1 MKIKKTI
8 VLIILLILFA
18 RISYLFFRNEFINQY
33 ELEYE
38 QYKIHVEE
46 NYKESK
52 IDKINSYFF
61 TITANNN
68 EYKFQI
74 LNKYNK
80 EEKIIK
86 KIYYY
91 EEKDY
96 KCIYPVFKY
105 NKQYVDIICL
115 KGEENIY
122 FHDIEEPSES
132 LNEFVNTIKEYD
144 IKKYNNE
151 FQKTQLDNIY
161 INSNFKQNAYLT
173 NYKGYYDLNKKSKI
187 QLFNNDI
194 YEQQLSTFLNNYY
207 IVADYNQT
215 YEFDKIYVVNLKNS
229 KIKEITC
236 YPKIS
241 FDSYIQGI
249 VDNNVYIYDKKNKKQ
264 YKINP
269 NKLTIELVGNTEKG
283 IKIYKDSNW
292 DIENSSNCSN
302 NIILFEN
309 NHISNIEDTTYEKID
324 KAGKNIGNYYFYK
337 KENDY
342 YKVYKSTLEDKNN
355 KIYLFKTKTI
365 DRVKYYRDNIY
376 YIDDTELKKYD
387 DETGV
392 ITLASF
398 NELKFNQTIKFG
410 T

>member
-8 VLIILLILFA
+8 VLIVLLILFT

-52 IDKINSYFF
+52 IDKTNSYFF

-144 IKKYNNE
+144 ISKYNNE

-161 INSNFKQNAYLT
+161 INSNFKQNTYLT

-309 NHISNIEDTTYEKID
+309 NHISDIEDTTYEKID
-324 KAGKNIGNYYFYK
+324 KVGKNIGNYYFYK
-337 KENDY
+337 KENDH

-365 DRVKYYRDNIY
+365 DRIKYYSDNIY

-392 ITLASF
+392 ITIASF

-410 T
+410 A